1 MTDYVLVGGGAF
13 AREVFD
19 WFAPAFA
26 ATGDRFAG
34 YLDDGD
40 APMAAFGRDLP
51 QLGDTHGFT
60 PSPAHRLVMCVGG
73 PAGKRA
79 LVERLSA
86 RGGVFASLTHLSA
99 WITASARL
107 GQGVIVGPF
116 ANLSSDC
123 VIGDHVTVNGHSSIG
138 HDAVVGDFVTLSCHV
153 DLTGGVKV
161 GAGSFFG
168 SGARVLPRVKIGE
181 NCTIGAG
188 AVVVRGAPDGAT
200 LYAAPARR
208 L

>member
-1 MTDYVLVGGGAF
+1 
-13 AREVFD
+13 VFD

-60 PSPAHRLVMCVGG
+60 PAPAQRLVMCVGS

-79 LVERLSA
+79 VVGRLST
-86 RGGVFASLTHLSA
+86 RGGVFAGLTHPSA
-99 WITASARL
+99 WVTGSARF
-107 GQGVIVGPF
+107 GQGLIVGPF
-116 ANLSSDC
+116 TNISSDC
-123 VIGDHVTVNGHSSIG
+123 VIGDHVTVNGHCSIG

-161 GAGSFFG
+161 GAGGFFG

-181 NCTIGAG
+181 GCTIGAG